1 MGIDIFLFSALF
13 SLGFLVIVLELVRSK
28 RLKEQYSLL
37 WLFVSAIMMVLTLW
51 RGLVERLAERLGVYY
66 APSLLFIVG
75 ILFSFALILH
85 YAIIISRLH
94 TQNVRLAQE
103 LGVLN
108 KRVDDLNEA
117 VNGGKKIEN
126 NSINNT

>member
-1 MGIDIFLFSALF
+1 MISIFLFSALF

-37 WLFVSAIMMVLTLW
+37 WLFVGGVMLILALW
-51 RGLVERLAERLGVYY
+51 RDLIERLAEWLGIYY

-85 YAIIISRLH
+85 YSVIISRLH
-94 TQNVRLAQE
+94 NQNVRLAQE
-103 LGVLN
+103 VGVLN
-108 KRVDDLNEA
+108 KKVEDLYET
-117 VNGGKKIEN
+117 VNRGEQIEN
-126 NSINNT
+126 NRVDNF

>member
-51 RGLVERLAERLGVYY
+51 RGLVESLAERLGVYY

-94 TQNVRLAQE
+94 SQNVRLAQE

>member
-94 TQNVRLAQE
+94 SQNVRLAQE

-126 NSINNT
+126 NSIDNA

>member
-1 MGIDIFLFSALF
+1 MINIFMFSALF

-37 WLFVSAIMMVLTLW
+37 WLFISGIMLILTLW
-51 RGLVERLAERLGVYY
+51 RGLIEKIAERLGVYY

-85 YAIIISRLH
+85 YSVIISRLH

-103 LGVLN
+103 IGVLN
-108 KRVDDLNEA
+108 KKVEDLYETFNRGEE
-117 VNGGKKIEN
+117 IEN
-126 NSINNT
+126 NRFDSP

>member
-1 MGIDIFLFSALF
+1 MINIFLFSALF

-37 WLFVSAIMMVLTLW
+37 WLFVGGIMLTLTLW
-51 RGLVERLAERLGVYY
+51 RGLIERLAEQLGIFY

-85 YAIIISRLH
+85 YSVIISRIH
-94 TQNVRLAQE
+94 NQNVRLAQE
-103 LGVLN
+103 IGVLN
-108 KRVDDLNEA
+108 KKLEDLYES
-117 VNGGKKIEN
+117 VNRGEKIEN
-126 NSINNT
+126 NPVDSY